1 MTDHEEMKVTFQRL
15 IEQDFYRTIG
25 GQHSTEEAFAL
36 PTQPSRVRFSAP
48 LCEWTAN
55 KKTLRSNQKK
65 ILLSK
70 KIIWKVYCTSSK
82 RKVLLSRS
90 FSSWKVGL
98 VRGKK
103 NCRTRERGERGGEN
117 GRGGIERE
125 VSQS

>member
-65 ILLSK
+65 ILLSNK
-70 KIIWKVYCTSSK
+70 
-82 RKVLLSRS
+82 S
-90 FSSWKVGL
+90 FGRFIVQAPREKYYFQGVSHL
-98 VRGKK
+98 GKW
-103 NCRTRERGERGGEN
+103 
-117 GRGGIERE
+117 
-125 VSQS
+125 VW